1 MTRRILYPFIALVLS
16 AGPGCGGSF
25 MHALTGDDPEE
36 CAKTVD
42 QLTAMD
48 GSEPPGFNLVGR
60 WTCHYDTPAGE
71 SASEYFHVSQES
83 DKVIM
88 EGRNNFGSNLVVEGH
103 LSGDRYV
110 ARYGKYGG
118 LSTKV
123 RGGGRML
130 DGETVY
136 YAENNG
142 SLPSA
147 CHKTRY
153 TCSRVE

>member
-1 MTRRILYPFIALVLS
+1 M
-16 AGPGCGGSF
+16 
-25 MHALTGDDPEE
+25 
-36 CAKTVD
+36 VD

-60 WTCHYDTPAGE
+60 WTCHYDTPGGE
-71 SASEYFHVSQES
+71 SVSEYFHVAQEG

-88 EGRNNFGSNLVVEGH
+88 NGRSNFGNNLVIEGH
-103 LSGDRYV
+103 VSGDRYV
-110 ARYGKYGG
+110 ARYGQYGG
-118 LSTKV
+118 FSTKI
-123 RGGGRML
+123 RGGGRVL

-136 YAENNG
+136 YAENGGN
-142 SLPSA
+142 LPSS